1 MKINKYN
8 RPRDDARGESTART
22 VIQTVISGGGTS
34 GGGGEVDHASTADQ
48 ADYATI
54 AGNLDP
60 TSSDWTTIDNKYLRK
75 DTADTA
81 AGEITFSS
89 GLKVG
94 SNTSWSI
101 SSIGN
106 AILNAIQVAGKWL
119 RKIVT
124 STDAIS
130 EQGVGADDAV
140 LSEKKA
146 LGTMLRKDQND
157 STTHRVT
164 FGGGIEVG
172 SYQTGA
178 LGTGGAINVDGNGN
192 SLAEFDFLT
201 VRKAASFRSIS
212 ILELKHIGGELGLTA
227 GAMKVSAVEELTNTW
242 RCYFE
247 TTDGTKTV
255 YQEFVARDQARC
267 QTFRLAQDGSGMLTT
282 KYYWRLVIG
291 AGSNY
296 IDLSKTDCDT
306 GSMNP
311 EVGDEIIQ
319 LGYRG
324 NDRPERQSAIILSA
338 VASDAP
344 SVKYY
349 QGINSYSLTGA
360 IVKDDGYDPSTG
372 LFHTYTYGESYVG
385 AANESTYMK
394 FTPSDGVEIK
404 GKVEMTA
411 DSTVGGSGVVGKAEF
426 DLTTGAIQ
434 ARVDGASTG
443 TLFDLPSSIEATGY
457 NVTLVQEDV
466 YLSKGLEYYLYAL
479 GEIEG
484 NYDSIIV
491 AVRHGSTNVQTVTL
505 DKDHLE
511 KTLSF
516 SVDADDW
523 YQLTA
528 VGYVSSGGSVELT
541 SLSFEQPSLQSV
553 AHLDMS
559 MGHISLGVE
568 GMSNGNILEETDW
581 RNKEISYTAFNDR
594 GAWSSSNSYNFLDKV
609 THWET
614 EWVLLGAESVQAGA
628 EDPYHWSGSDN
639 PWVELS
645 VYESATKITKWSA
658 DTGGGCV
665 WLVQDAY
672 RRMAAVHMKRNGSQT
687 VTFSQTVGTDK
698 IVAGGIYTLSLY
710 YRSRN
715 YFHIFLTNFIDT
727 SASLVDEYGATG
739 AALINGHAVAYNATD
754 EATGV
759 KLQSNPI
766 LPSTDWKWEFISI
779 TFMASSSSGR
789 SFALHAYTQGTEIE
803 ATMLK
808 MEAGSK
814 ATPWTELT
822 KDTLKRSGIDIDAEK
837 IIATTDNFEIRNSND
852 DMTFSVNGDGDL
864 EAVGTASFRGTLKA
878 RTIYNSILYLDL
890 VADDFAPSQQSST
903 FYDIMDR
910 RELSDRP
917 YMDYLPDF
925 LVVTTSVQR
934 AAFTA
939 DDNYEVILPDPT
951 SAANVGKLLEVFVYI
966 SGRAGGS
973 QQVRC
978 KGIRITLTAYEYPD
992 GLSAGGG
999 YIELVQASSSD
1010 VVKGRLRILAT
1021 SNDWMIL
1028 DTDQT
1033 IHANL

>member
-157 STTHRVT
+157 STTHRVA

-227 GAMKVSAVEELTNTW
+227 GAMKVSAVEELTSTW

-306 GSMNP
+306 GSMDP

-360 IVKDDGYDPSTG
+360 IVKDDGYDATTG

-385 AANESTYMK
+385 ASDESTYMK

-404 GKVEMTA
+404 GKVEMTS

-426 DLTTGAIQ
+426 DLTTEAIQ

-443 TLFDLPSSIEATGY
+443 TVFDLPSSIESTGY
-457 NVTLVQEDV
+457 NVVLVQEDV
-466 YLSKGLEYYLYAL
+466 YLSKGLEYYLYTQ
-479 GEIEG
+479 GEISG

-491 AVRHGSTNVQTVTL
+491 SVRDGSTVLQTVML
-505 DKDHLE
+505 DKDNLE
-511 KTLSF
+511 KSLTFL
-516 SVDADDW
+516 VNADGW
-523 YQLTA
+523 YQLMA
-528 VGYVSSGGSVELT
+528 VGYVSSGGEVELV
-541 SLSFEQPSLQSV
+541 SLSLEQPSLQSV

-609 THWET
+609 THWEA

-645 VYESATKITKWSA
+645 VYESATKLTKWSA
-658 DTGGGCV
+658 DVRGGCA

-672 RRMAAVHMKRNGSQT
+672 RRMAAVHMKRDGDYTVTLSQT
-687 VTFSQTVGTDK
+687 VDSSK
-698 IVAGGIYTLSLY
+698 IVAGGIYTFSLY
-710 YRSRN
+710 YRARN
-715 YFHIFLTNFIDT
+715 YFHLFLTNFIDT
-727 SASLVDEYGATG
+727 SASLVDEYGETG
-739 AALINGHAVAYNATD
+739 AALINGHAVAYNGTD

-759 KLQSNPI
+759 KIQANPI

-789 SFALHAYTQGTEIE
+789 SFALHAYTSDTEIE

-864 EAVGTASFRGTLKA
+864 EAVGTASFKGTLRA
-878 RTIYNSILYLDL
+878 RTIYNSILHLDL
-890 VADDFAPSQQSST
+890 VAADFTAGQSST

-910 RELSDRP
+910 RLLTDRP
-917 YMDYLPDF
+917 RMDYLPDF

-934 AAFTA
+934 AAFTT

-1010 VVKGRLRILAT
+1010 IVKGRLRVLAT
-1021 SNDWMIL
+1021 SNGWMVL

-1033 IHANL
+1033 IHATL